1 MSFFKILFCRINH
14 KTGNPTRGVAAV
26 CVERQHLDELVVGA
40 GGQQLTA
47 VAPGH
52 AVDGALVVFVPP
64 EANRR
69 LLDGA
74 AAGGRRRGHGMRD
87 TEQVQVY
94 PEVSLGCRLIGPCE
108 RLPPGGRCVRVG
120 AHSQGFGVGAH
131 GVERPRGM
139 EGHGAHGLRVL
150 QLVHPHIL
158 GFGLPRLDGGQRNQ
172 LLYTRM
178 NKKKNLTPNNNVL

>member
-1 MSFFKILFCRINH
+1 MLFCRINQ
-14 KTGNPTRGVAAV
+14 KTGNPTCGVAAV

-74 AAGGRRRGHGMRD
+74 AAGGHRRGHAMRN
-87 TEQVQVY
+87 TEQFY
-94 PEVSLGCRLIGPCE
+94 PEAPFSCCLIGPCE
-108 RLPPGGRCVRVG
+108 RLPPGGQCVRVG

-131 GVERPRGM
+131 GVERSRGM

-150 QLVHPHIL
+150 QLVHPHKL

-172 LLYTRM
+172 LFGNGLRDDRLCVFIHE
-178 NKKKNLTPNNNVL
+178 NEQKKTKP